1 MGTVLHGCMGACM
14 FIGKRYKLNAPA
26 EAIETIN
33 GRPVSITIPAGGTIE
48 VVAVSS
54 AESDIF
60 VDVLLGDRMLAMYAT
75 DVSMDA
81 DEIAD

>member
-1 MGTVLHGCMGACM
+1 VRGEVNRM

-26 EAIETIN
+26 GAIETID

-54 AESDIF
+54 AESDMF
-60 VDVLLGDRMLAMYAT
+60 VDVLLQGRMLAMYAT
-75 DVSMDA
+75 DVDLHAKEFA
-81 DEIAD
+81 D